1 MFVDI
6 KMKLSDITMEY
17 IMLVQIQL
25 QDKKTRFQIQ
35 ITIESKE
42 KEMLYVIEIYFT
54 IFLQFY

>member
-1 MFVDI
+1 
-6 KMKLSDITMEY
+6 MKLSDITMEY